1 MRDLEYE
8 KNNIGYDEQ
17 NPNGDGIKCK
27 NYIICEAVLPNWWYD
42 CKGHYICTN
51 CDCMFGEWIGGKGVL
66 EINNNMECPICL
78 EINDCIE
85 QAFCNHK
92 LCIKCFKRCYYG
104 DEMLELMP
112 IFPYPEIE
120 DEYFDNSD
128 NEKWINEYPLIKKYN
143 EDYDLWLDMKD
154 EKYKNEENLRK
165 CPICRK

>member
-1 MRDLEYE
+1 MRDIDYE

-17 NPNGDGIKCK
+17 YPNGDGIKCK
-27 NYIICEAVLPNWWYD
+27 NYILCKSVLSEWWYD

-51 CDCMFGEWIGGKGVL
+51 CDVFFGKWKGGKGEL
-66 EINNNMECPICL
+66 KIHNNIECPICL
-78 EINDCIE
+78 EKLDCIE

-104 DEMLELMP
+104 DEMLDSMP

-120 DEYFDNSD
+120 DEYFDDED
-128 NEKWINEYPLIKKYN
+128 NEKWIITYPLIIKYI
-143 EDYDLWLDMKD
+143 EDYELWLDIK
-154 EKYKNEENLRK
+154 EQKYYNEENLRK